1 MVVYGNDIIQE
12 EKLFLKLT
20 GQDLSKFDG
29 NWNDNDAEQE
39 FEFYKAVA
47 KILINNYLQ
56 RDLDE
61 DEARYFNI
69 EDVYTEQT
77 ILLASHVYNIHATIV
92 SSNQNQGIKSISS
105 NGRSVQ
111 FMDAM
116 ELSNQVSI
124 PQYIKDML
132 PKPKSTAK
140 VKVW

>member
-1 MVVYGNDIIQE
+1 MVVYGNNIIQE

-20 GQDLSKFDG
+20 GQDLSLFDG
-29 NWNDNDAEQE
+29 NWNDDDAEEE

-47 KILINNYLQ
+47 RILINNYLQ

-61 DEARYFNI
+61 DDMRYYNI

-77 ILLASHVYNIHATIV
+77 VLLASHIYNIHSTIV

-111 FMDAM
+111 FIDA
-116 ELSNQVSI
+116 ESIASQVSI

-132 PKPKSTAK
+132 PKPKSTK

>member
-1 MVVYGNDIIQE
+1 MVVYGNNIIQE

-20 GQDLSKFDG
+20 GQSSELFDG
-29 NWNDNDAEQE
+29 NWNDDDAEEE

-47 KILINNYLQ
+47 RILINNYLQ
-56 RDLDE
+56 RGLDE
-61 DEARYFNI
+61 DDMRYYNI

-77 ILLASHVYNIHATIV
+77 ILLASHVYNIH
-92 SSNQNQGIKSISS
+92 SNVVASTQNSGIKSISS
-105 NGRSVQ
+105 NGRAVS

-116 ELSNQVSI
+116 ELANQVSI

-132 PKPKSTAK
+132 PKPKTTK